1 MIAYDRRAT
10 QEITPAATIITINVV
25 VVSILDYIF
34 SEIVVLLVDTAFD
47 RDSLRR
53 IPVIL
58 ALVIAIWIIKAKAIA
73 EYR

>member
-1 MIAYDRRAT
+1 MIAYERRAT

-25 VVSILDYIF
+25 VVSLLDYIL
-34 SEIVVLLVDTAFD
+34 SEVVVLIVNVTFK

-58 ALVIAIWIIKAKAIA
+58 SLIIAIWVLKEKARS
-73 EYR
+73 EYY